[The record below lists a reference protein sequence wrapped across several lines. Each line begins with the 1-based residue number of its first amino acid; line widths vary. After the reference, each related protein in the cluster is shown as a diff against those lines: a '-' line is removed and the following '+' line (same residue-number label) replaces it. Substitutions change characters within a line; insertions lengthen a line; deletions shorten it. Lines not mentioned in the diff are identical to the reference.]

1 MSSVVD
7 RFLRYVKVNTQS
19 DHHSGV
25 HPSTTHQLNLAQMLM
40 DELKSLGL
48 EEVEMDVYGNVTAT
62 LPANVGRATP
72 TVGLL
77 AHMDTSP
84 DMSGENVTPQIV
96 EHYDGGDIVLNREL
110 NVILSPRE
118 FPDLKEYI
126 GESLITTD
134 GTTLLGA
141 DNKAGVAEIMAAL
154 EMLVQHPK
162 IAHCRVRVG
171 FTTDEEIGTG
181 IPLFDVKKFAADYAY
196 TIDGGALGELQFE
209 NFNAARALVTFK
221 GRSVHP
227 GASKDKMINAS
238 LVAMEFNGMLPAH
251 ETPAHTAGYEGFYH
265 LTGMKGDVEGSSL
278 GYIIRDHN
286 RANFEARKDWMKRS
300 AEWLNQKYGAG
311 TVTVELVDQ
320 YRNMREKV
328 EPAMHVVDIARKA
341 MQQVGITPLVEPVRG
356 GTDGAELSWKGL
368 LTPNL
373 FTGGHNFHG
382 KFEYA
387 VASTMEKSV
396 ETIVKIL
403 ELSAK

>member
-1 MSSVVD
+1 M
-7 RFLRYVKVNTQS
+7 
-19 DHHSGV
+19 
-25 HPSTTHQLNLAQMLM
+25 
-40 DELKSLGL
+40 
-48 EEVEMDVYGNVTAT
+48 
-62 LPANVGRATP
+62 
-72 TVGLL
+72 GLL

-84 DMSGENVTPQIV
+84 DMSGENVNPRIV
-96 EHYDGGDIVLNREL
+96 EHYDGGDIVLNQEH

-118 FPDLKEYI
+118 FPDLKRYV

-154 EMLVQHPK
+154 EMLVQYPK

-181 IPLFDVKKFAADYAY
+181 IPLFDVKKFGADYAY

-209 NFNAARALVTFK
+209 NFNAARVQVNFK

-227 GASKDKMINAS
+227 GAAKDKMINAN

-251 ETPAHTAGYEGFYH
+251 EIPSHTAGYEGFYH
-265 LTGMKGDVEGSSL
+265 LTYMKGNVEECTL
-278 GYIIRDHN
+278 AYIIRDHN
-286 RANFEARKDWMKRS
+286 RAHFDARKVWMQRT

-320 YRNMREKV
+320 YRNMREKI
-328 EPAMHVVDIARKA
+328 EPSIHVVDIARKA
-341 MQQVGITPLVEPVRG
+341 MQQVGITPVVEPVRG
-356 GTDGAELSWKGL
+356 GTDGAQLSWKGL
-368 LTPNL
+368 PTPNL

-382 KFEYA
+382 KYEYA
-387 VASTMEKSV
+387 VVSTMEKSV